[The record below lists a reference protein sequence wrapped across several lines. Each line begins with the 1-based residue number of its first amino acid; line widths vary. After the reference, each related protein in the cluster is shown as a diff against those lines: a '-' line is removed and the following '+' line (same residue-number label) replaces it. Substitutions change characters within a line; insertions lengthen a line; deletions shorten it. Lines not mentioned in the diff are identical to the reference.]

1 MTDLAEAAKRVRR
14 RVIEMVYRSQ
24 SSHVGAALS
33 IVEVLVAL
41 YWEVLRVDPS
51 RSADPLRDRLVLSK
65 AHGSA
70 ALYAVLAER
79 GFFPDSKLDSY
90 YADGGLLPGHLDSE
104 SAPGVEFSAGS
115 LGHGMPAALGMAL
128 AGKRGRGGRAFA
140 VLGDGE
146 CNEGSVWEAAML
158 ASHLKLDNLTAVID
172 CNKIQSFGRTADV
185 IDQSRM
191 ADRWAAF
198 GWDVHCVDGH
208 SFPELLA
215 ALRAPQ
221 AGPRA
226 VIADTVKGK
235 GISYMEDKLE
245 WHYKSPDEAQYRAAL
260 EELR

>member
-1 MTDLAEAAKRVRR
+1 MTDLEGVAKQVRR
-14 RVIEMVYRSQ
+14 RVLSMVHDSG

-33 IVEVLVAL
+33 VVEILVAL
-41 YWEVLRVDPS
+41 YWEALRVDPS
-51 RSADPLRDRLVLSK
+51 NPADPLRDRLILSK

-79 GFFPDSKLDSY
+79 GFFPVSKLESY
-90 YADGGLLPGHLDSE
+90 YVDGGSLPGHLDSE

-115 LGHGMPAALGMAL
+115 LGHGLPAALGMAL

-185 IDQSRM
+185 IDQSGM
-191 ADRWAAF
+191 AGRWAAF
-198 GWDVHCVDGH
+198 GWDARCVDGH
-208 SFPELLA
+208 SFPDLLA

-221 AGPRA
+221 TGPRA

-235 GISYMEDKLE
+235 GVSYMEDKLE